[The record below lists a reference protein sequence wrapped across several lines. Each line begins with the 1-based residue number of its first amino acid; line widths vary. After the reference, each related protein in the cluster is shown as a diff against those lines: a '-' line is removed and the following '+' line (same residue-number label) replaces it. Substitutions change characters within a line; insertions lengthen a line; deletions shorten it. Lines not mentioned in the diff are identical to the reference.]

1 MSHFIKSLQTRIQEL
16 NTSIEAHKTELA
28 AYEHLL
34 QIETSKGNVA
44 PEVAPKKET
53 AAPAKASPVHTAPAS
68 TGVGL
73 AHIKSTGSKTTLIA
87 EIVTAHGSQGASPK
101 DVDQFFSARKI
112 KRSKNLI
119 YNTLSYLVAQKKL
132 HRRDGRY
139 FAAAGAPAT
148 KKAAAPAPAA
158 PAAKAPTKRRLSPA
172 GLKRI
177 REALKKRWA
186 AKRAADKAAGK

>member
-16 NTSIEAHKTELA
+16 NKSLEAQKTELA

-34 QIETSKGNVA
+34 QIETSKGNVT

-53 AAPAKASPVHTAPAS
+53 VAPVKSIPVHTAPAS
-68 TGVGL
+68 AGVGL

-139 FAAAGAPAT
+139 YAAVGAPSP
-148 KKAAAPAPAA
+148 KKAVVPAPAA
-158 PAAKAPTKRRLSPA
+158 PATNASRKRRLSPE

-186 AKRAADKAAGK
+186 TKRAADKAAGK